1 MLFFISPAL
10 YSVMRF
16 VIETIQYQTDV
27 ETDSTNAGTKLLDG
41 EVYKMKE

>member
-16 VIETIQYQTDV
+16 VIETIQYQTDI
-27 ETDSTNAGTKLLDG
+27 TDSTNAGTKLLDG